1 MINHTYASSLCSES
15 ASARPAIAYLL
26 LFAALVLFPASGRLQ
41 ALTISEVM
49 YHSGAL
55 EDQGDEFIELYNE
68 NIDPIDLSGYSICN
82 GINFVFPRGTYLD
95 GHSYL
100 VVCANEAAI
109 RARYGITNTIGD
121 WIGSLDNSGER
132 IEICNTG
139 GRIVTEMRYNDRGKW
154 PVGADGTGHSL
165 TLKAPFLDVDDADNW
180 RLSRSLGGTPGCLL
194 YTSPSPRD

>member
-26 LFAALVLFPASGRLQ
+26 LFALLVLFPASGRLQ

-109 RARYGITNTIGD
+109 RDRYGITNTLAT
-121 WIGSLDNSGER
+121 GS
-132 IEICNTG
+132 
-139 GRIVTEMRYNDRGKW
+139 
-154 PVGADGTGHSL
+154 AHL
-165 TLKAPFLDVDDADNW
+165 TIPA
-180 RLSRSLGGTPGCLL
+180 RESRSVIPAAALL
-194 YTSPSPRD
+194 RRCVTTIGESGRSELMVRGIPLRSRRPFWM